1 MFYDCIP
8 IHGNTVFTSFSISPD
23 LPQDLSIDKDRSCIG
38 GTYTGSYYG
47 SQAYHLK
54 GSNYLGEVSTW
65 ITLYFSRNRFNIV
78 LMCSHTPAGTERSV
92 LRGTAEVPVHVP
104 LSSLVSARSSYQ
116 EEAVQIVK
124 LKHDKFRYGI
134 SIFLLRSHVHS
145 DYVFRVLWLL
155 ARARAWFL
163 LVPHRLRVQRRQGEN
178 RACFLMVRIAIRSAC
193 TWTTN

>member
-47 SQAYHLK
+47 SQAYRLK
-54 GSNYLGEVSTW
+54 GSNYLGETSTW
-65 ITLYFSRNRFNIV
+65 ITLYFSRNRINNV
-78 LMCSHTPAGTERSV
+78 LTCSHTPAGTERSV
-92 LRGTAEVPVHVP
+92 LRSAAGVSVHVP

-145 DYVFRVLWLL
+145 DDVFRVLWLFI
-155 ARARAWFL
+155 RARTWFL
-163 LVPHRLRVQRRQGEN
+163 LVPHRVRVQRRQGEN
-178 RACFLMVRIAIRSAC
+178 RACF
-193 TWTTN
+193 